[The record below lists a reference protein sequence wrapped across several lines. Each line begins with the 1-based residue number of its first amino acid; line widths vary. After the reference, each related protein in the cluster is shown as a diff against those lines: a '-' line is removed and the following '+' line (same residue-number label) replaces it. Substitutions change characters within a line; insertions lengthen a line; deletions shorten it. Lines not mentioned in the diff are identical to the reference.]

1 MCTRV
6 CVRKM
11 QSVIQRA
18 GWQGINVC
26 LDTGENFKCFPVSAV
41 LDSAISVTKRFAR
54 EAKWLR
60 KQDRKNVHA
69 FGCLLLCVQSL
80 QSCLTLCDPMDC
92 SPPGSSVHGFSRQEY
107 WSGLPFPPPGDLPH
121 AGIEPESPASPAL
134 QADSLLLSH
143 QGSSTFGLLISKAS
157 CGSYQGFLCPG
168 NPDVYFGFWEAIPTA
183 HSRSAAFEFSSC
195 RQLLSDQP
203 VECFK
208 STTVNKSNNFLT
220 VGVKGWVTVC
230 LIYCKSSGITWICK
244 KAKNPPFLIL
254 HGVD

>member
-1 MCTRV
+1 
-6 CVRKM
+6 M

-41 LDSAISVTKRFAR
+41 LDSALSVTKRFAR
-54 EAKWLR
+54 ETKWLR
-60 KQDRKNVHA
+60 KQDRKNARA

-92 SPPGSSVHGFSRQEY
+92 SPPGSSVHGFSGQEY
-107 WSGLPFPPPGDLPH
+107 WSGLPFPPPGDRPD
-121 AGIEPESPASPAL
+121 AGIELESPASPAL

-143 QGSSTFGLLISKAS
+143 QGSSTFGLLICKAS
-157 CGSYQGFLCPG
+157 CGSYQGFLCLG
-168 NPDVYFGFWEAIPTA
+168 SPDVYFCFREAIPAA

-203 VECFK
+203 VESFK

-230 LIYCKSSGITWICK
+230 LIYCKSSGITWICE
-244 KAKNPPFLIL
+244 KAKNPPPLIL